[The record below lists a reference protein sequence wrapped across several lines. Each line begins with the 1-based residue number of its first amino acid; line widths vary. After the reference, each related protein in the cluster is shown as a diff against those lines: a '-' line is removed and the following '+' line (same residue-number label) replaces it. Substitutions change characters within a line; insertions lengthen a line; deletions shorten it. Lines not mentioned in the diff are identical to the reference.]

1 MFICVCVCE
10 HICKYYFK
18 PQIQFMEIYK
28 SLKIKYFIQWLVNF
42 LKPTN
47 KSQIKQLDTAVI
59 LSISNH
65 ENRLHCTK
73 IFLTIWP
80 NLNSQVGKFFSNK
93 FSKKNFRKKILW
105 KKISLDYKVGQKHQE
120 YRAVRLPSWW
130 DGRITTVPLMIC
142 DILEQPL
149 SQDTSR
155 GRSTK
160 PASLLTV
167 PG

>member
-1 MFICVCVCE
+1 MFKDYVYLCVCE
-10 HICKYYFK
+10 HICKYYIK

-59 LSISNH
+59 LSITNH

-80 NLNSQVGKFFSNK
+80 NLNSQGGKFFSNK
-93 FSKKNFRKKILW
+93 FSKKILGKNSLKKNSPWL
-105 KKISLDYKVGQKHQE
+105 
-120 YRAVRLPSWW
+120 
-130 DGRITTVPLMIC
+130 
-142 DILEQPL
+142 
-149 SQDTSR
+149 
-155 GRSTK
+155 
-160 PASLLTV
+160 
-167 PG
+167 